1 MTNALR
7 SHEPGDTV
15 RIVIRRGSKVTTVRA
30 TLGTRGG

>member
-15 RIVIRRGSKVTTVRA
+15 NIVIRRGNQVTTVRA